1 MNNKNPNKML
11 KKKPNK
17 DNTNRYKSSE
27 INYDLI

>member
-1 MNNKNPNKML
+1 MNQKIKSSV

-17 DNTNRYKSSE
+17 DNANRYKNSE